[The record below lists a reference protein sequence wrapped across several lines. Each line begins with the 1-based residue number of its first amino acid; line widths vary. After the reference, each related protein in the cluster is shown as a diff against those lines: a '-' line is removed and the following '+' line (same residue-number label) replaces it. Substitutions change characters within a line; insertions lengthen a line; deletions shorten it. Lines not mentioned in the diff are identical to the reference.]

1 MKKIFALLLAAAMV
15 FSLAACSKENDRN
28 DLPYDANDL
37 ENMLAYTETIGASM
51 EERISKERMHY
62 WKNWAKHMTLTIKTR
77 A

>member
-51 EERISKERMHY
+51 EERIY